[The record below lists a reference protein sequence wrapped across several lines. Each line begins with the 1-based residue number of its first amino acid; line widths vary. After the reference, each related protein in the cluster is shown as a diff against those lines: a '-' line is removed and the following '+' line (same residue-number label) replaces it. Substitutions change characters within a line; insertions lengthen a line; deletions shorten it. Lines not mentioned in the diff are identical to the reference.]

1 MTEPTADGAQAAA
14 PPSDAAKARQPILD
28 RYADG
33 GLILTQAVAN
43 LSPEHARARP
53 GPGAWSVVEL
63 AAHLV
68 DSDLVFADRI
78 KRIVAE
84 DNPTL
89 LAYPEDA
96 WLERLGSARM
106 SLEDA
111 AALFAANRRWVD
123 RILRG
128 LDDADFRRTGTHT
141 ELGRQTLVE
150 VVVKAV
156 HHLDHHLKF
165 LYAKRAKLGV
175 AIYPR
180 YAANPGF

>member
-1 MTEPTADGAQAAA
+1 MTDPTPADGQAR
-14 PPSDAAKARQPILD
+14 PSDAAKARKPILD

-33 GLILTQAVAN
+33 GLILGQAASN
-43 LSPEHARARP
+43 LSPEHAAARP
-53 GPGAWSVVEL
+53 GPGAWSPAEL
-63 AAHLV
+63 VAHLV

-78 KRIVAE
+78 KRLIAE

-89 LAYPEDA
+89 LAYPEND
-96 WLERLGSARM
+96 WLDRLGSARM
-106 SLEDA
+106 PVEEGT
-111 AALFAANRRWVD
+111 ALFAANRAWVA

-128 LDDADFRRTGTHT
+128 LDDSAFARTGTHT
-141 ELGRQTLVE
+141 ELGRQTLAE

-165 LYAKRAKLGV
+165 LYAKRAKLGS